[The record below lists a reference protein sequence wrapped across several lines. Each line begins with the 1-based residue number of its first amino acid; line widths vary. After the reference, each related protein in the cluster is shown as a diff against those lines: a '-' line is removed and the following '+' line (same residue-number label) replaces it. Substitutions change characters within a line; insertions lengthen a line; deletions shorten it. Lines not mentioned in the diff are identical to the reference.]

1 MEHYEEQQR
10 RVEQLHDEVLA
21 LDPGSMTE
29 EEARQAGIRFFSAY
43 VEITRSDARA
53 SLGCNIIMVIV
64 FTLLFRDAAISPDD
78 EYESY
83 RTARKL
89 LKKFENDTYRKG
101 YVRYLTDFQERIRE
115 QRQRRARQE
124 EWAEERRRRKEERRA
139 ARKDRQDG

>member
-1 MEHYEEQQR
+1 MEQYAERQK
-10 RVEQLHDEVLA
+10 RVEQLYDEILA

-43 VEITRSDARA
+43 IETKGSDARA

-64 FTLLFRDAAISPDD
+64 CTLLFRDAAIFPDD

-89 LKKFENDTYRKG
+89 LKKFENNTYKKG
-101 YVRYLTDFQERIRE
+101 YAAYLTDLRDRIIDQRERGARME
-115 QRQRRARQE
+115 RQ
-124 EWAEERRRRKEERRA
+124 AEERRRRKEERRA
-139 ARKDRQDG
+139 ARKIKKGG